1 MTKTLILLFLILFL
15 VLTAC
20 NTDPERVQ
28 TLRVMTHDSFAVAD
42 GVVAAFEDQYD
53 VKVEFLASGDTGA
66 ALNKAIL
73 SVGNPIADVFY
84 GVDNTYLSRA
94 LDEDIFEPYESPM
107 LADIPLEFQLDPEH
121 RALPV
126 DYGDVCLNYDV
137 AYFAENSLEPPAEL
151 EDLVKP
157 EYRGMLV
164 VQDPATSSPGLAF
177 LLATIAHFGEDGYL
191 DYWRSLVENDLM
203 VVSDWESAYY
213 TEFSYWGGEYPL
225 VVSYGSSP
233 AFEFVFAESPVQ
245 EERTGAVLGAGTCF
259 RQIEFVGILTGT
271 QNRELAEKWI
281 DFMLSPTFQEDVLS
295 KMAVY
300 PVVPDTPIPEDFIDH
315 LAIPDKPATLNPGYI
330 AENRDAWVTAWREVV
345 LR

>member
-1 MTKTLILLFLILFL
+1 MIHRLVLLSLLFTL
-15 VLTAC
+15 VFSAC
-20 NTDPERVQ
+20 GSEPERVQ
-28 TLRVMTHDSFAVAD
+28 ALRVMTHDSFAVSD
-42 GVVAAFEDQYD
+42 DVVAAFEDQYD

-73 SVGNPIADVFY
+73 SAGNPIADVFY

-94 LDEDIFEPYESPM
+94 LDEGIFEPYESPM
-107 LADIPLEFQLDPEH
+107 LADIPLEFQLDPEY

-126 DYGDVCLNYDV
+126 DYGDVCINYDV
-137 AYFAENSLEPPAEL
+137 AYFAEIFLKPPSGLEGL
-151 EDLVKP
+151 LKP
-157 EYRGMLV
+157 EYNGMLV
-164 VQDPATSSPGLAF
+164 VQDPATFSPGLAF

-191 DYWRSLVENDLM
+191 DYWRGLVENGLL

-213 TEFSYWGGEYPL
+213 TEFSYWGGTRPL
-225 VVSYGSSP
+225 VISYSSSP
-233 AFEFVFAESPVQ
+233 AFEFVFAESPL
-245 EERTGAVLGAGTCF
+245 EEEPTGAVLDAGTCF
-259 RQIEFVGILTGT
+259 RQIEFAGILTGT
-271 QNRELAEKWI
+271 QNRQLAEKWI

-315 LAIPDKPATLNPGYI
+315 LAIPEHPAALDPGYI